1 MEEKIIIDLDKLKML
16 NESAALIK
24 FGAKVKKMLYYMFAP
39 TGASFREFFTIKGNP
54 KDVQALA
61 AVVASEKK
69 YMDSFLKNGLNDP
82 VVLNSRYTLE
92 KSVRNFEQETG
103 IKWPLK

>member
-1 MEEKIIIDLDKLKML
+1 MKDKIVIDLNEAKLL
-16 NESAALIK
+16 TESPSLVK
-24 FGAKVKKMLYYMFAP
+24 FGAKLKQMLYYMFAP